1 MDLCYSIQE
10 LNAKL
15 KKHSIL
21 FSAFK
26 PLPASYSTW
35 SERVSD
41 RRPRAHVQ
49 VNCTHIP

>member
-26 PLPASYSTW
+26 PLPGAFACALT
-35 SERVSD
+35 VFCL
-41 RRPRAHVQ
+41 AHPLV
-49 VNCTHIP
+49 V